1 MAKSML
7 RWSPTD
13 PKPSPNECLSIE
25 HPNVIQIALL
35 QGSTLLAPTRSLHML
50 LIEVET
56 PMDDQI

>member
-13 PKPSPNECLSIE
+13 SEPGPYECLSVE
-25 HPNVIQIALL
+25 HPDVIQIALL
-35 QGSTLLAPTRSLHML
+35 QGGTLLAPTRSLHML